1 MLNTEDE
8 ILEGE
13 IIDNKWFLSAING
26 DLDYLKKHAL
36 DNAGK
41 TGDSDCTALMYS
53 ADCNRVNCV
62 DYLVMFEEEVGK
74 VDINGNSA
82 LIYATKKN
90 NIECVKIL
98 AELESNIFNKDG
110 KRAINFAKELGFV
123 ECFVF
128 LNKFEILDENDED
141 NKNSTDDGKDDS
153 NSERNLIKE
162 NKKLKKEFNIVKSA
176 NNEVERKIGEKKD
189 RGI

>member
-1 MLNTEDE
+1 MTNTEED

-13 IIDNKWFLSAING
+13 VIDNKWFLSAING

-41 TGDSDCTALMYS
+41 TGEGDCTALMYS

-62 DYLVMFEEEVGK
+62 DYLIMFEEELGK
-74 VDINGNSA
+74 VDVNGNTA
-82 LIYATKKN
+82 LMYATKKN

-98 AELESNIFNKDG
+98 AKLESNIFNKDN
-110 KRAINFAKELGFV
+110 KRAINFAKELDFI
-123 ECFVF
+123 ECFTI
-128 LNKFEILDENDED
+128 LNKFETLDEKDED
-141 NKNSTDDGKDDS
+141 NKNSTDNGNDDS

-162 NKKLKKEFNIVKSA
+162 NKRLRKEFNIVKSA
-176 NNEVERKIGEKKD
+176 NNEVERKIVEKKD
-189 RGI
+189 RGM